1 MTSTINGRRPPL
13 TDGDDVRM
21 CVRAPE
27 TPAAAP
33 KTPAERDDSAYTRV
47 IQDDATKVKRSD
59 KIRDAASLHA
69 VEAASAL
76 AGNATV
82 NEVPHTI
89 AEAWRKV
96 APARDEYA
104 GRAAWLALTV
114 GGLFRAF
121 VVTLSWGAAVTVGT
135 RLRAL
140 VAFCLL
146 LATVAGVAVAGALT
160 R

>member
-1 MTSTINGRRPPL
+1 VTSTINGHRPPL

-27 TPAAAP
+27 TPATGP
-33 KTPAERDDSAYTRV
+33 KTPVERDDSAYTRV

-59 KIRDAASLHA
+59 KIRDTASLHVA
-69 VEAASAL
+69 EVASAL

-82 NEVPHTI
+82 NELPLTI
-89 AEAWRKV
+89 AEAWRQAVPTKG
-96 APARDEYA
+96 EHG
-104 GRAAWLALTV
+104 GRAARLAFSV
-114 GGLFRAF
+114 GGVHRAI
-121 VVTLSWGAAVTVGT
+121 VATLAWGLLAAHGT

-140 VAFCLL
+140 VGLALL
-146 LATVAGVAVAGALT
+146 LTTVAAVALAGSLL